1 MSDISS
7 EPNIPARISREFDRL
22 AIEKKPGVPIY
33 STLAQGLLGLDFGS
47 AEANEYAVIS
57 ALAIS
62 DKNRVKKR
70 QAELDRLLESA
81 IVKGSYT
88 LFEAREKLKLQKRLE
103 EMEKTAEE
111 TLRIL
116 EKRRQEMNYSGILD
130 RTRMQSIEKTLEK
143 HFQKGKSKHD

>member
-1 MSDISS
+1 M
-7 EPNIPARISREFDRL
+7 
-22 AIEKKPGVPIY
+22 
-33 STLAQGLLGLDFGS
+33 DFGS